1 MLQSQ
6 ARSYGQRTRR
16 GYAAFVSITQ
26 IKRLLAESAEEIN
39 KETFESVWGIPGY
52 DTAHMPKEDLA
63 ARIPISIQA
72 LLASLENGARLTGA
86 ARQAAKEIGTSR
98 ALSGVPLEAMLQ
110 SWNTSERICVQ
121 HVLRH
126 AGAFPVADIRQVITE
141 LNVVFSE
148 VARLSATEYRRTQ
161 NEVTAYYDRLS
172 TDLVA
177 RLVGEQQATP
187 DEIRQQA
194 QAIGSDPAQ
203 PHAAIVV
210 VVAACDAGL
219 SLRIERHLL
228 ALLAGHT
235 TGRILLGRIDQH
247 LVLLCPMPGDGPGDR
262 PDDGHEILHRLLRR
276 SVTDPHRPGSFLLAT
291 SRDSAP
297 LDDITDVC
305 GKAREAAQIAAR
317 RGWTDRVVTFED
329 VCLDVMLARNPD
341 ATAVLSARL
350 APLLDRPELLATL
363 REYLRHGMSARAT
376 ARALYV
382 HPNTVPYRLR
392 AIERLLG
399 RDLTDVTSLTDLLLA
414 LHHLDSTPPRQ

>member
-1 MLQSQ
+1 M
-6 ARSYGQRTRR
+6 
-16 GYAAFVSITQ
+16 SITQ

-63 ARIPISIQA
+63 SRIPISIQA
-72 LLASLENGARLTGA
+72 LLDSLENGARLTGA
-86 ARQAAKEIGTSR
+86 ARRAAKEIGTSR

-126 AGAFPVADIRQVITE
+126 AGAFPAADIRQVITE

-148 VARLSATEYRRTQ
+148 VARLSAAEYRRTQ

-210 VVAACDAGL
+210 VVAAGDAGL

-228 ALLAGHT
+228 ALLAGRT

-247 LVLLCPMPGDGPGDR
+247 LVLLCPLPEE
-262 PDDGHEILHRLLRR
+262 GHDMLDRLLRR
-276 SVTDPHRPGSFLLAT
+276 SVADPHRPGSFLLAT

-305 GKAREAAQIAAR
+305 GKAREAAQIGAR

-414 LHHLDSTPPRQ
+414 LHHLDTAPQNR

>member
-1 MLQSQ
+1 MST
-6 ARSYGQRTRR
+6 A
-16 GYAAFVSITQ
+16 Q
-26 IKRLLAESAEEIN
+26 IRRLLAESAEDIN
-39 KETFESVWGIPGY
+39 NEVLQSVWGIPGY
-52 DTAHMPKEDLA
+52 DIAHMSRDDLA
-63 ARIPISIQA
+63 GRIPISIHA
-72 LLASLENGARLTGA
+72 LLASLENGARLTET
-86 ARQAAKEIGTSR
+86 ARRSAKEIGTSR

-110 SWNTSERICVQ
+110 SWNTSERVCVQ

-126 AGAFPVADIRQVITE
+126 ADAFPGSEIRQVITQ
-141 LNVVFSE
+141 LNVIFGE
-148 VARLSATEYRRTQ
+148 VARLSAAEYRRTQ
-161 NEVTAYYDRLS
+161 SEVTAYYDRLS

-177 RLVGEQQATP
+177 RLVGEQQTTP

-194 QAIGSDPAQ
+194 HAVGSDPAQ

-210 VVAACDAGL
+210 VVAAAEAGP

-235 TGRILLGRIDQH
+235 TGRILLGRLDQH
-247 LVLLCPMPGDGPGDR
+247 LVLLCPMPDEGDDLL
-262 PDDGHEILHRLLRR
+262 DRLLRR
-276 SVTDPHRPGSFLLAT
+276 AAADPHKPGSFLLAT

-305 GKAREAAQIAAR
+305 AKAREAAQIGSR

-341 ATAVLSARL
+341 ATAVLAATL
-350 APLLDRPELLATL
+350 DPLLGRPELLTTL

-392 AIERLLG
+392 TIEQLLG
-399 RDLTDVTSLTDLLLA
+399 RSLSDVTGLTDLLIA
-414 LHHLDSTPPRQ
+414 LHHLDTESAPAHAGPC